1 SNRWMARIG
10 YSYNDHR
17 EYFTNR
23 ATSIID
29 PTPGPTSPQRDGGL
43 VITSTSGSGKSDI
56 FFVSPKF
63 QFIANGVYEAPFGIN
78 VAGNLL
84 VRQGYGQPYHQEIQ
98 AHPRDASGFKNV
110 LLSQD
115 VGANRLPAITSFD
128 VRVGKEFRVNDVT
141 MNVDLDWFNILNAG
155 TVLGRQ
161 YDLATAEGP
170 TGPGKTLEIMNPSL
184 LRLGFRLGF

>member
-1 SNRWMARIG
+1 M
-10 YSYNDHR
+10 
-17 EYFTNR
+17 
-23 ATSIID
+23 
-29 PTPGPTSPQRDGGL
+29 
-43 VITSTSGSGKSDI
+43 
-56 FFVSPKF
+56 
-63 QFIANGVYEAPFGIN
+63 
-78 VAGNLL
+78 
-84 VRQGYGQPYHQEIQ
+84 
-98 AHPRDASGFKNV
+98 

-115 VGANRLPAITSFD
+115 VGASRLPAITSFD